1 VNREC
6 PNYLGGCYTS
16 KISHLKNEKTRAVI
30 PTGNFWQNLSQ
41 LEGKHKKFT
50 MQLIYNWYR
59 NLLRHPMYRWWVILG
74 TLIYIFSPIDIVPDF
89 IPIFGQLDDVVIL
102 SVLFSEVSALVMAA
116 MKGSQNSDKS
126 SSETIDVDAVSV
138 D

>member
-1 VNREC
+1 
-6 PNYLGGCYTS
+6 
-16 KISHLKNEKTRAVI
+16 
-30 PTGNFWQNLSQ
+30 
-41 LEGKHKKFT
+41 
-50 MQLIYNWYR
+50 MQFIYNWYR

-74 TLIYIFSPIDIVPDF
+74 TLIYIFSPIDIIPDF
-89 IPIFGQLDDVVIL
+89 IPIFGQIDDVVIL

-116 MKGSQNSDKS
+116 MNSSKNSDKP